1 MRAQC
6 TRLKLLIYFAHM
18 KSGQIVWQGNLNNL
32 DVLVRITKKGDLD
45 SLYKY
50 INQLSGEKTF
60 IRFQGEEVSLGEEE
74 KYLGKM
80 LTGIKNHR
88 ATQLLAFS
96 DNQLIGVTD
105 ITMKDKAQQHIGIFG
120 ITVAKNFRNKG
131 VGSLLMELILKEAS
145 IHLPQLKII
154 ELEVFAN
161 NSVAR
166 NLYQQ
171 FGFKEFGI
179 LPEGLRFRDKL
190 VDAVLMYKRMRV

>member
-1 MRAQC
+1 M
-6 TRLKLLIYFAHM
+6 KL
-18 KSGQIVWQGNLNNL
+18 GQIIWQGNLNDADL
-32 DVLVRITKKGDLD
+32 LIRVTKKDDLN

-50 INQLSGEKTF
+50 INQLSQEKTF

-74 KYLGKM
+74 KYLDKM
-80 LTGIKNHR
+80 LTSIKKHQ
-88 ATQLLAFS
+88 AIQLLAFS

-131 VGSLLMELILKEAS
+131 VGSMLMELILKKAS
-145 IHLPQLKII
+145 IHLPQLKIV

-161 NSVAR
+161 NNVAR

-190 VDAVLMYKRMRV
+190 VDAVLMYKRLRA